1 MTIKELWQAMKTA
14 SPQKKLIDPENTD
27 EWLADI
33 ITNQDALSGYFLN
46 FKYASLTCL
55 DDDVDAI
62 LDLVNVA
69 ILTNAYKWKT
79 LFGTLDLDYNPIW
92 NYDGTNT
99 ITEVRGARDESHI
112 KGARD
117 SSNIMAQT
125 HITSENKQAPYDSA
139 TVRDVSKN
147 ETTGDAHTDRYTSNT
162 YTDRDTATQ
171 YTDTITEVKG
181 GNQGTTTTQ
190 QMISE
195 ERAIAPFDYIDTV
208 YKDIINVITYPYYS

>member
-1 MTIKELWQAMKTA
+1 MIEATPSL
-14 SPQKKLIDPENTD
+14 PLIATTHE
-27 EWLADI
+27 EAWLADI
-33 ITNQDALSGYFLN
+33 VSAQDTYSPYYMGI
-46 FKYASLTCL
+46 KYGTLTCV
-55 DDDVDAI
+55 DDNVST
-62 LDLVNVA
+62 LLSLVEVA
-69 ILTNAYKWKT
+69 IAANAYKWKT
-79 LFGTLDLDYNPIW
+79 LFNTLDLEYNPIW

-125 HITSENKQAPYDSA
+125 HITSENAQAPYDSSNLK
-139 TVRDVSKN
+139 DVSKN

-190 QMISE
+190 QMIRE
-195 ERAIAPFDYIDTV
+195 EREIANMDYIDTV
-208 YKDIINVITYPYYS
+208 YKDIIDTITYPFYS

>member
-1 MTIKELWQAMKTA
+1 MTEATPALALIAATHNEDWLTDIVSNQSTY
-14 SPQKKLIDPENTD
+14 SPYYM
-27 EWLADI
+27 
-33 ITNQDALSGYFLN
+33 GV
-46 FKYASLTCL
+46 KYGSLTCV
-55 DDDVDAI
+55 DDNVST
-62 LDLVNVA
+62 LLSLVEVA
-69 ILTNAYKWKT
+69 IAANAYKWKT
-79 LFGTLDLDYNPIW
+79 LYNTLDLEYNPIW

-147 ETTGDAHTDRYTSNT
+147 ETTGDAHTDRYTSQT
-162 YTDRDTATQ
+162 YTDRDTANT

-190 QMISE
+190 QMIRE
-195 ERAIAPFDYIDTV
+195 ERDIANMDYINTV
-208 YKDIINVITYPYYS
+208 YKDIIDTITYPYYS

>member
-1 MTIKELWQAMKTA
+1 MKETT
-14 SPQKKLIDPENTD
+14 PITKLIAATHEE
-27 EWLADI
+27 EWLQPI
-33 ITNQDALSGYFLN
+33 IENQDTLNAYYLGY
-46 FKYASLTCL
+46 KYATLTCL
-55 DDDVDAI
+55 DDNAGNL
-62 LDLVNVA
+62 LDLVEVA
-69 ILTNAYKWKT
+69 LLANAYKWKT
-79 LFGTLDLDYNPIW
+79 LFNTLDLEYNPIW

-190 QMISE
+190 QMIRE
-195 ERAIAPFDYIDTV
+195 ERDIANMDYINTV
-208 YKDIINVITYPYYS
+208 YKDIIDTITYPYYS